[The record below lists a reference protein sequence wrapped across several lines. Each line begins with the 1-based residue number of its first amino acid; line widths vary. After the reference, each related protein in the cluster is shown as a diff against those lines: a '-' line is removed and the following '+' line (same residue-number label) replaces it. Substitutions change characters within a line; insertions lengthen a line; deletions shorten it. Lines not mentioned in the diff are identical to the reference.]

1 MTLVTADL
9 PTNVLSVHQWH
20 HGKEE
25 EILFPLL
32 EKKGIPADGGS
43 LGVMLMEH
51 GRARALINDRYSFQ
65 RR

>member
-1 MTLVTADL
+1 
-9 PTNVLSVHQWH
+9 VHQWH

-32 EKKGIPADGGS
+32 EKKGIPADGGP

-65 RR
+65 RH